1 MAKRLTELQENEK
14 DVSIKEFAERLNLEI
29 LHAGKNEYMH
39 ISTFN
44 ISRPGLQ
51 LAGYYDHFSA
61 ERVQVIGEAETSY
74 LANLTS
80 EQREKACDKLFSY
93 DFPCLVIT
101 SVLDPSREIMQ
112 AAEKHGRNVFRS
124 KLRTTN
130 FFNEISIYLNEL
142 LAPTETVHAVL
153 MDLYGVGVLIIGD
166 SSVGKSETAL
176 ELIQNGHRLVADDAV
191 TLKRI
196 SDRIVGTSPQSI
208 RHFMEIRGVGII
220 DIRAMYGAGAIRETK
235 TVDLVVRLEKW
246 NESKQYDRL
255 GNEENFY
262 NILEI
267 DLPLYTL
274 PVKSGR
280 NLAVILEVVARNH
293 RLKSMGYNPLEELT
307 SRLDANKND

>member
-80 EQREKACDKLFSY
+80 EQRERACDKLFSY

-274 PVKSGR
+274 PVKPGR
-280 NLAVILEVVARNH
+280 NLAVILEIAAMNQRQ
-293 RLKSMGYNPLEELT
+293 KKMGYNTAEEFNQKL
-307 SRLDANKND
+307 LDSMM

>member
-1 MAKRLTELQENEK
+1 MPKRLTELQENEK
-14 DVSIKEFAERLNLEI
+14 DVSIKEFADRLNLEI
-29 LHAGKNEYMH
+29 LHAGKSENMH
-39 ISTFN
+39 IATFN

-51 LAGYYDHFSA
+51 LAGYYSHFSA
-61 ERVQVIGEAETSY
+61 ERVQVIGEAEMSY
-74 LANLTS
+74 LNSLTS

-101 SVLDPSREIMQ
+101 SVLDPVREIMQ
-112 AAEKHGRNVFRS
+112 SAEKYGRTIFRS
-124 KLRTTN
+124 KLRTTH
-130 FFNEISIYLNEL
+130 FVNEISIYLNDL

-196 SDRIVGTSPQSI
+196 SDRIVGSSPASI

-220 DIRAMYGAGAIRETK
+220 DIRAMYGAGAIRESK
-235 TVDLVVRLEKW
+235 MVDLVVRLEKW
-246 NESKQYDRL
+246 NENKQYDRL
-255 GNEENFY
+255 GDEENFHT
-262 NILEI
+262 ILET
-267 DLPLYTL
+267 DLPLYIL
-274 PVKSGR
+274 PVKPGR

-293 RLKSMGYNPLEELT
+293 RLKSMGYNPLDELS
-307 SRLDANKND
+307 SRLSIPKSE